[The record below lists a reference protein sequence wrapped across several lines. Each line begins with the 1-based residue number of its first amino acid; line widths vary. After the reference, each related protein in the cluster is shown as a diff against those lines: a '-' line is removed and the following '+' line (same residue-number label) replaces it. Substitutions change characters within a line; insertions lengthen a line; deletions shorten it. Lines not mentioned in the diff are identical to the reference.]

1 MYRVNIATS
10 KNFTTTLNKL
20 VENYGEDFEK
30 LNGLHESQMNYG
42 DFMDSFTKDNLT
54 EVTIDPNANAS
65 NKDICSLN
73 IEKGKPHDKLRSFNK
88 IFHELQKKYGIKVAR
103 RWLES
108 EWSGAFYLSNSSSS
122 SLMPYCFSYSLDRLA
137 DEGLFFLNN
146 DYNNEPPQHLDTF
159 NSDVIEFI
167 SFTSNRSSGAVGL
180 GDYLFWNFYFWKKD
194 KDAGKFWS
202 RDPKSGTFIETS
214 ERARRQAFQEF
225 IYRLNQ
231 PFLRVDQSAFTN
243 ISIYDKLYLKELFG
257 SKLLHDGTL
266 VEDCLDDLMEHQKV
280 FMEEI
285 AITREHNMFTFPVIS
300 YSLLYQDNKFQD
312 EETVKWAC
320 GHNMKWFDGNFLV
333 SPDITMTSQCP
344 LDKETKIF
352 YYSNRYK
359 QYRTAKIGE
368 LYYKLN
374 EKGNT
379 EITTLSN
386 GQEVKCRIN
395 QFDLPTEY
403 RITLSNNAVIETTAN
418 HLNKVYGKDYVES
431 KYLTTND
438 YLPYGRKSLQ
448 LTDNLKYEDGKLVG
462 MFLGDGSYQN
472 NNALVF
478 SLNRKKK
485 MELIDFL
492 KDYCPKNF
500 GAEVSERDIISTIS
514 GKSSCTQVSV
524 KSSYLR
530 GLISQF
536 VNGENAL
543 NKEISGL
550 AFTQSTDFREGILDG
565 LYGTDGGNNNR
576 IYTSSEKLRDSL
588 ISMLSTLGM
597 TANVTED
604 NREGRLGTNPCY
616 TVRFYKKDTTKKT
629 YKDIYIMEED
639 FMWIKIKSIEKIHKN
654 NKSYCL
660 EVLDDVEPVFTLA
673 NGIITHNCRIV
684 NSTKKLKGFMSSIGG
699 SSLNVGSIQ
708 VNTINLQRIA
718 LESGGN
724 EEEFISILKE
734 RVLLCQQT
742 LDVIRGIIKR
752 NIEKGILNNY
762 KEGLIDMAKQFSTI
776 GIMGVYEVI
785 EYFGYINEDEFG
797 YKSYSDKGI
806 LFASKILDKINEF
819 KEEFKCDYTFNVE
832 AVPKFYW
839 GLVA

>member
-108 EWSGAFYLSNSSSS
+108 EWSGAFYLSNASSS
-122 SLMPYCFSYSLDRLA
+122 SLIPYCFSYSLDRLA

-285 AITREHNMFTFPVIS
+285 AVTREHNMFTFPVIS

-333 SPDITMTSQCP
+333 SPDITMTSQC
-344 LDKETKIF
+344 
-352 YYSNRYK
+352 
-359 QYRTAKIGE
+359 
-368 LYYKLN
+368 
-374 EKGNT
+374 
-379 EITTLSN
+379 
-386 GQEVKCRIN
+386 
-395 QFDLPTEY
+395 
-403 RITLSNNAVIETTAN
+403 
-418 HLNKVYGKDYVES
+418 
-431 KYLTTND
+431 
-438 YLPYGRKSLQ
+438 
-448 LTDNLKYEDGKLVG
+448 
-462 MFLGDGSYQN
+462 
-472 NNALVF
+472 
-478 SLNRKKK
+478 
-485 MELIDFL
+485 
-492 KDYCPKNF
+492 
-500 GAEVSERDIISTIS
+500 
-514 GKSSCTQVSV
+514 
-524 KSSYLR
+524 
-530 GLISQF
+530 
-536 VNGENAL
+536 
-543 NKEISGL
+543 
-550 AFTQSTDFREGILDG
+550 
-565 LYGTDGGNNNR
+565 
-576 IYTSSEKLRDSL
+576 
-588 ISMLSTLGM
+588 
-597 TANVTED
+597 
-604 NREGRLGTNPCY
+604 
-616 TVRFYKKDTTKKT
+616 
-629 YKDIYIMEED
+629 
-639 FMWIKIKSIEKIHKN
+639 
-654 NKSYCL
+654 
-660 EVLDDVEPVFTLA
+660 
-673 NGIITHNCRIV
+673 CRIV

-832 AVPKFYW
+832 AIPGENCAKILCRKDELLFNLTRKRPVYSNQWIPLIEKCSFKEKCRLGSLLDVKCGGGQISTFSLDAPITDFEVMWKLLDTISKSGVMYFTFNTKISGCRHNHGFYGDICPTCGEQKTKEFSRVVGFITPTKNW
-839 GLVA
+839 SKERQEEYSLRQYYDFKGEVK

>member
-122 SLMPYCFSYSLDRLA
+122 SLVPYCFSYSLDRLA

-320 GHNMKWFDGNFLV
+320 GHNMRWFDGNFLV
-333 SPDITMTSQCP
+333 SPDITMTSQC
-344 LDKETKIF
+344 
-352 YYSNRYK
+352 
-359 QYRTAKIGE
+359 
-368 LYYKLN
+368 
-374 EKGNT
+374 
-379 EITTLSN
+379 
-386 GQEVKCRIN
+386 
-395 QFDLPTEY
+395 
-403 RITLSNNAVIETTAN
+403 
-418 HLNKVYGKDYVES
+418 
-431 KYLTTND
+431 
-438 YLPYGRKSLQ
+438 
-448 LTDNLKYEDGKLVG
+448 
-462 MFLGDGSYQN
+462 
-472 NNALVF
+472 
-478 SLNRKKK
+478 
-485 MELIDFL
+485 
-492 KDYCPKNF
+492 
-500 GAEVSERDIISTIS
+500 
-514 GKSSCTQVSV
+514 
-524 KSSYLR
+524 
-530 GLISQF
+530 
-536 VNGENAL
+536 
-543 NKEISGL
+543 
-550 AFTQSTDFREGILDG
+550 
-565 LYGTDGGNNNR
+565 
-576 IYTSSEKLRDSL
+576 
-588 ISMLSTLGM
+588 
-597 TANVTED
+597 
-604 NREGRLGTNPCY
+604 
-616 TVRFYKKDTTKKT
+616 
-629 YKDIYIMEED
+629 
-639 FMWIKIKSIEKIHKN
+639 
-654 NKSYCL
+654 
-660 EVLDDVEPVFTLA
+660 
-673 NGIITHNCRIV
+673 CRIV
-684 NSTKKLKGFMSSIGG
+684 NSTRKLKGFMSSIGG